1 MLADDAGLVGAVAA
15 IVTGVG
21 LALRQLRHSLG
32 QDSAA
37 AQESASRTLYEML
50 ESRLKAQSEELAALR
65 QENRELREELSQV
78 HAELREMRERCAE
91 RLADAGDVG

>member
-1 MLADDAGLVGAVAA
+1 MTGDDAGLVGAVAA

-37 AQESASRTLYEML
+37 AQEAASRTLYEML
-50 ESRLKAQSEELAALR
+50 ESRLKAQAEELAALR
-65 QENRELREELSQV
+65 IENRELREELSQV

-91 RLADAGDVG
+91 YLAETSAVG